1 MKRVAHR
8 TAKWD
13 YSGGDVGN
21 IWVDTKGKRYHHII
35 SIMEAHYKDTGN
47 RNFIVDYKNGEI
59 FLEDEEY
66 NTYKHKDV
74 RDESNH
80 LGFDDGGEG

>member
-1 MKRVAHR
+1 MKRIAHR
-8 TAKWD
+8 TDKWD

-21 IWVDTKGKRYHHII
+21 IWVDIKGKKYHHIVNI
-35 SIMEAHYKDTGN
+35 LKTYSKKDKI
-47 RNFIVDYKNGEI
+47 FIIDYEKGEI
-59 FLEDEEY
+59 FLEDE
-66 NTYKHKDV
+66 TYKHKDV

>member
-1 MKRVAHR
+1 MKRIAHR
-8 TAKWD
+8 TDQWD

-21 IWVDTKGKRYHHII
+21 IWVDIKGKKYHHIVNI
-35 SIMEAHYKDTGN
+35 LKTYSKKDK
-47 RNFIVDYKNGEI
+47 NFIIDYEKGEI
-59 FLEDEEY
+59 FLEDE
-66 NTYKHKDV
+66 TYKHRDV